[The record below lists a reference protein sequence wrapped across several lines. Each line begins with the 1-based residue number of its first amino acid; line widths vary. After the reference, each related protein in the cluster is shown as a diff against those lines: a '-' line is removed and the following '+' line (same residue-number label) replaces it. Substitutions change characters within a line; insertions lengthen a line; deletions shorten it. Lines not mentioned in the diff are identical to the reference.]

1 MKPWVKLFIIIAD
14 ELAVII
20 LILAILMYF
29 GLLDLLHAIGL
40 GLAVSVIVL
49 VITIVAM
56 KPQLTKPKVGPE
68 ALIGKEGIVS
78 EIKGPKEVL
87 VFIDGEYWLAKVE
100 GKVLKG
106 DKVLV
111 IGVEG
116 LMLKVRRA

>member
-1 MKPWVKLFIIIAD
+1 
-14 ELAVII
+14 
-20 LILAILMYF
+20 LAILMYF

-56 KPQLTKPKVGPE
+56 KPQLAKPKVGPE

-78 EIKGPKEVL
+78 EIKGPREVL

-100 GKVLKG
+100 GKVSKG

-116 LMLKVRRA
+116 LILKVRRA

>member
-14 ELAVII
+14 ELAIII

-29 GLLDLLHAIGL
+29 GLLDLLYAVGL
-40 GLAVSVIVL
+40 GLAVSAIVL
-49 VITIVAM
+49 AITVVAM
-56 KPQLTKPKVGPE
+56 KPQLAKPKVGSE

-78 EIKGPKEVL
+78 EIKGPGEAL

-111 IGVEG
+111 TGVEG
-116 LMLKVRRA
+116 LILKVRRA